1 MGAVLTRFK
10 KKQTTVE
17 VLEGLDKEIQSL
29 EQFKRHNEELQRRYV
44 GGLLIYS
51 IVLYIAAAV
60 MFYFLF
66 FPEGWQERV
75 IRSLPLLM
83 FPLLIWTV
91 KKLLHWYFVRRIT
104 KKESQL
110 EDLRE
115 KKKNI
120 LEDVMEHETYKAAK
134 EILER
139 FGPSKEE
146 PTPEQTP
153 PGSPRRQP
161 GPPIPTPGPPPPG
174 QELRQRRTP
183 APPAQPNIPRLAVA
197 PTRVETPS
205 QGTPALPRPPGHS
218 LPQAT
223 PSMVSPRTPSRGP
236 PEWHAGTPWPAGV
249 PSKPTHTVRHAYS
262 TQTVPQQHSM
272 HAVQHGMHSTWS
284 RPPGPPLA
292 RPILPRERTVFDRV
306 VDYLVGEGPSSRF
319 ALICQQCHSH
329 NGMALQEE
337 FEFITFRCAYCY
349 TLNPARKVRPTAPKL
364 LPDEPAT
371 RSSTAGEDVYSEE
384 ERKFVLHD
392 KDSDSEANLAD
403 GKDDENECDRE
414 EMDREEEEKD
424 MIDTV
429 APGNK
434 VMIPEEE
441 KAGGEGNSGKAVEA
455 VSSETP
461 EDIGDGHIKED

>member
-1 MGAVLTRFK
+1 MGAVLARFK

-66 FPEGWQERV
+66 FPEGWEERV
-75 IRSLPLLM
+75 LRSLPLLM

-115 KKKNI
+115 KKKGI

-146 PTPEQTP
+146 ATPETP

-161 GPPIPTPGPPPPG
+161 GPPVPTPLPPG

-197 PTRVETPS
+197 PTRVETPP
-205 QGTPALPRPPGHS
+205 QGTPAPPRPPGN
-218 LPQAT
+218 LVPAT
-223 PSMVSPRTPSRGP
+223 PSIG
-236 PEWHAGTPWPAGV
+236 
-249 PSKPTHTVRHAYS
+249 
-262 TQTVPQQHSM
+262 
-272 HAVQHGMHSTWS
+272 

-364 LPDEPAT
+364 LPDEPRT
-371 RSSTAGEDVYSEE
+371 HSSTSGEDVYSGEE
-384 ERKFVLHD
+384 QKFVLHD
-392 KDSDSEANLAD
+392 KESDSEAKFAD
-403 GKDDENECDRE
+403 GKDDENDCDRD
-414 EMDREEEEKD
+414 EMVREEEE

-429 APGNK
+429 AAGNK
-434 VMIPEEE
+434 DMIPEEE
-441 KAGGEGNSGKAVEA
+441 KAVGDNAVGKAVEDVA
-455 VSSETP
+455 SEIQ
-461 EDIGDGHIKED
+461 EDIGQGHVKDD

>member
-205 QGTPALPRPPGHS
+205 QGTPVPPRPPGHS

-249 PSKPTHTVRHAYS
+249 P
-262 TQTVPQQHSM
+262 
-272 HAVQHGMHSTWS
+272 S

-414 EMDREEEEKD
+414 EMDREEEED
-424 MIDTV
+424 MIDMV

-434 VMIPEEE
+434 DMIPEEE
-441 KAGGEGNSGKAVEA
+441 KAGGEGNSGKAVED

>member
-249 PSKPTHTVRHAYS
+249 PS
-262 TQTVPQQHSM
+262 
-272 HAVQHGMHSTWS
+272 

>member
-1 MGAVLTRFK
+1 MGAVLARFK

-66 FPEGWQERV
+66 FPEGWEERV
-75 IRSLPLLM
+75 LRSLPLLM

-115 KKKNI
+115 KKKGI
-120 LEDVMEHETYKAAK
+120 LEDVMEHETYKTAK

-146 PTPEQTP
+146 VKYFLSICNQCLSVCPFYRVASAANAGAT
-153 PGSPRRQP
+153 S
-161 GPPIPTPGPPPPG
+161 
-174 QELRQRRTP
+174 
-183 APPAQPNIPRLAVA
+183 PAQHPSPGGGPYESGDSSPGHPCA
-197 PTRVETPS
+197 PTTPRE
-205 QGTPALPRPPGHS
+205 PCAR
-218 LPQAT
+218 
-223 PSMVSPRTPSRGP
+223 
-236 PEWHAGTPWPAGV
+236 
-249 PSKPTHTVRHAYS
+249 HTVYRCVIWTLGVHCNINPACHVCGY
-262 TQTVPQQHSM
+262 TEEC
-272 HAVQHGMHSTWS
+272 

-364 LPDEPAT
+364 
-371 RSSTAGEDVYSEE
+371 
-384 ERKFVLHD
+384 
-392 KDSDSEANLAD
+392 
-403 GKDDENECDRE
+403 
-414 EMDREEEEKD
+414 
-424 MIDTV
+424 
-429 APGNK
+429 
-434 VMIPEEE
+434 
-441 KAGGEGNSGKAVEA
+441 
-455 VSSETP
+455 
-461 EDIGDGHIKED
+461 

>member
-174 QELRQRRTP
+174 QANRSQKADKPVSQSYRTHLHRHKELRQRRTP

-223 PSMVSPRTPSRGP
+223 PSMG
-236 PEWHAGTPWPAGV
+236 
-249 PSKPTHTVRHAYS
+249 
-262 TQTVPQQHSM
+262 
-272 HAVQHGMHSTWS
+272 

>member
-223 PSMVSPRTPSRGP
+223 PSMG
-236 PEWHAGTPWPAGV
+236 
-249 PSKPTHTVRHAYS
+249 
-262 TQTVPQQHSM
+262 
-272 HAVQHGMHSTWS
+272 

>member
-1 MGAVLTRFK
+1 MGAVLARFK

-66 FPEGWQERV
+66 FPEGWEERV
-75 IRSLPLLM
+75 LRSLPLLM

-115 KKKNI
+115 KKKGI

-146 PTPEQTP
+146 ATPETP

-161 GPPIPTPGPPPPG
+161 GPPVPTPLPPG

-197 PTRVETPS
+197 PTRVETPP
-205 QGTPALPRPPGHS
+205 QGTPAPPRPPGN
-218 LPQAT
+218 LVPAT
-223 PSMVSPRTPSRGP
+223 PSIVSPRTPSRGP
-236 PEWHAGTPWPAGV
+236 PEWHAGTPWPTGV
-249 PSKPTHTVRHAYS
+249 P
-262 TQTVPQQHSM
+262 
-272 HAVQHGMHSTWS
+272 S

-364 LPDEPAT
+364 LPDEPRAH
-371 RSSTAGEDVYSEE
+371 SSTSGEDVYSEE
-384 ERKFVLHD
+384 EQKLVLHD
-392 KDSDSEANLAD
+392 KESDSEAKFAD
-403 GKDDENECDRE
+403 GKDDENDCDRD
-414 EMDREEEEKD
+414 EMVREEEEEE

-429 APGNK
+429 AAGNK
-434 VMIPEEE
+434 DMIPEEE
-441 KAGGEGNSGKAVEA
+441 KAVGDDAVGKAVEDVA
-455 VSSETP
+455 SEIQ
-461 EDIGDGHIKED
+461 EDIGQGHAKDD

>member
-1 MGAVLTRFK
+1 MGAVITRFK

-75 IRSLPLLM
+75 VRSLPLLT
-83 FPLLIWTV
+83 FPLLIWAV

-110 EDLRE
+110 GDLRE
-115 KKKNI
+115 KKKGI

-146 PTPEQTP
+146 ATPETP

-161 GPPIPTPGPPPPG
+161 GPPVPTPVPPG

-183 APPAQPNIPRLAVA
+183 APPPAQPNIPRLAVA
-197 PTRVETPS
+197 PTRVETPP
-205 QGTPALPRPPGHS
+205 QGTPALPRPPGYPLS
-218 LPQAT
+218 AT
-223 PSMVSPRTPSRGP
+223 PAMG
-236 PEWHAGTPWPAGV
+236 
-249 PSKPTHTVRHAYS
+249 
-262 TQTVPQQHSM
+262 
-272 HAVQHGMHSTWS
+272 

-364 LPDEPAT
+364 LPDEPQT
-371 RSSTAGEDVYSEE
+371 RSSTSAEDVCSEE
-384 ERKFVLHD
+384 EQKFLLPD
-392 KDSDSEANLAD
+392 KDSETEAKFAE
-403 GKDDENECDRE
+403 GK
-414 EMDREEEEKD
+414 
-424 MIDTV
+424 
-429 APGNK
+429 G
-434 VMIPEEE
+434 
-441 KAGGEGNSGKAVEA
+441 AV
-455 VSSETP
+455 
-461 EDIGDGHIKED
+461 

>member
-1 MGAVLTRFK
+1 MGAVITRFK

-75 IRSLPLLM
+75 VRSLPLLT
-83 FPLLIWTV
+83 FPLLIWAV

-110 EDLRE
+110 GDLRE
-115 KKKNI
+115 KKKGI

-146 PTPEQTP
+146 ATHETP

-161 GPPIPTPGPPPPG
+161 GPPVPTPVPPG

-183 APPAQPNIPRLAVA
+183 APPPAQPNIPRLAVA
-197 PTRVETPS
+197 PTRVETPP
-205 QGTPALPRPPGHS
+205 QGTPALPRPPGYPLS
-218 LPQAT
+218 AT
-223 PSMVSPRTPSRGP
+223 PAMASPRTPARGP

-249 PSKPTHTVRHAYS
+249 P
-262 TQTVPQQHSM
+262 
-272 HAVQHGMHSTWS
+272 S

-364 LPDEPAT
+364 LPDEPQT
-371 RSSTAGEDVYSEE
+371 RSSTSAEDIYSEE
-384 ERKFVLHD
+384 EQKFVLHD
-392 KDSDSEANLAD
+392 KDAETEAKFAE
-403 GKDDENECDRE
+403 GKDDEKDCERDETVRE
-414 EMDREEEEKD
+414 VEQE
-424 MIDTV
+424 MIDMV
-429 APGNK
+429 AAGK
-434 VMIPEEE
+434 QDVVPEEE
-441 KAGGEGNSGKAVEA
+441 KAGGDGNDGKPVEDVA
-455 VSSETP
+455 SEMP
-461 EDIGDGHIKED
+461 EDIGQGHIKDD